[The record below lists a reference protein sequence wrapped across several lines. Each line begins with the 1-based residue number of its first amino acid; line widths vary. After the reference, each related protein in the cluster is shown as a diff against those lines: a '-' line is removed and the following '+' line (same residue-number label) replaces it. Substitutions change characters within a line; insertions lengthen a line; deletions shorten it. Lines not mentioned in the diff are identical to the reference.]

1 MPLGDDPRTRLGLAL
16 TILAASAIQARA
28 ADVTPEAKKLLDDVA
43 RAYKALPAYADNGTV
58 TLTYQAKPGQP
69 PTRQGTHA
77 SVALVRPNKVAIDA
91 GIVRIVSDGKALRT
105 IVPPFK
111 MYRDVAAV
119 PKLTLAE
126 FADGPLGSVES
137 GSPQGLPLHLIL
149 EFLLADDPVKS
160 LVDDARSIKSVTLLN
175 AKGTPHTTVVYEPQ
189 VGPTL
194 TLWVDDATKLID
206 RVDVAV
212 KGDASASLV
221 PNSPLAV
228 ESLSWSAGKIATKD
242 VPDATFSMVRPD
254 GFSEIAKLEKDVA
267 RKKAEH
273 ELVGEPAPDFRL
285 NILDGP
291 GKTRRVTKAD
301 LAGKVVLLDFWATWC
316 GPCMAE
322 MPDIQKLIASYAKA
336 GKPVVVV
343 AVSIDQADDGD
354 EADVRSKV
362 EKTLKVKEL
371 DLQVSPV
378 GRIALDSSLT
388 VARAFKA
395 EAIPQ
400 LVVIDPKGIVRHV
413 HIGVTERDTLTE
425 EIDALLGEMAK
436 P

>member
-1 MPLGDDPRTRLGLAL
+1 MTRTRLAL
-16 TILAASAIQARA
+16 LILAASAIPARA
-28 ADVTPEAKKLLDDVA
+28 ADVTPEAKKLLDEVA
-43 RAYKALPAYADNGTV
+43 RAYKALPAYADNGEV

-69 PTRQGTHA
+69 PVKQTTHA

-91 GIVRIVSDGKALRT
+91 GVVRIVSDGKVVRT
-105 IVPPFK
+105 IIPPFK
-111 MYRDVAAV
+111 MYRDVPAAAE
-119 PKLTLAE
+119 LTLAA
-126 FADGPLGSVES
+126 FADGPLGSVET
-137 GSPQGLPLHLIL
+137 GSPQGLPLHLL
-149 EFLLADDPVKS
+149 LDFLLADDPVKS
-160 LVDDARSIKSVTLLN
+160 LVDDARSIKATGVDN
-175 AKGTPHTTVVYEPQ
+175 KKGTTHTQVIYEPQ

-206 RVDVAV
+206 RVDVSV

-221 PNSPLAV
+221 PNSPLTI
-228 ESLSWSAGKIATKD
+228 ESLSWASGSIATKEI
-242 VPDATFSMVRPD
+242 PDDRFSMVRPE
-254 GFSEIAKLEKDVA
+254 GFAEIAKLEKDEA

-273 ELVGEPAPDFRL
+273 ELVGQDAPDFRL
-285 NILDGP
+285 NVLDGP
-291 GKTRRVTKAD
+291 GKTKRVAKAD
-301 LAGKVVLLDFWATWC
+301 LAGKVILLDFWATWC

-322 MPDIQKLIASYAKA
+322 MPDIAKLIDGYAKA

-354 EADVRSKV
+354 EDDVRAKV
-362 EKTLKVKEL
+362 EKTLKAKEL
-371 DLQVSPV
+371 DLQVAPV

-400 LVVIDPKGIVRHV
+400 LVILDAKGVVRHV
-413 HIGVTERDTLTE
+413 HIGVTEKDTLTE
-425 EIDALLGEMAK
+425 EIDALLKAMDK

>member
-1 MPLGDDPRTRLGLAL
+1 MTHARLAL
-16 TILAASAIQARA
+16 LILAASAIPARA
-28 ADVTPEAKKLLDDVA
+28 ADVTPEARKLLDDVA
-43 RAYKALPAYADNGTV
+43 RAYKALPAYADKGEV
-58 TLTYQAKPGQP
+58 VLTYQAKPGQP
-69 PTRQGTHA
+69 PVRQGTNA

-91 GIVRIVSDGKALRT
+91 GIVRIVSDGKVMRT
-105 IVPPFK
+105 ITPPFK
-111 MYRDVAAV
+111 MYRDVPATSR
-119 PKLTLAE
+119 LTLAE

-137 GSPQGLPLHLIL
+137 GSPQGLPLHLVL

-160 LVDDARSIKSVTLLN
+160 LVDDARSIKAVSLTN
-175 AKGTPHTTVVYEPQ
+175 AKGTPHTQILYEPQ
-189 VGPTL
+189 VGPTV
-194 TLWVDDATKLID
+194 TLWVDDGTKLVD

-212 KGDASASLV
+212 KGQDTSASLV
-221 PNSPLAV
+221 PNSGLAV
-228 ESLSWSAGKIATKD
+228 ESLSWSAGTILTKD
-242 VPDATFSMVRPD
+242 VPDDRFSMVRPD
-254 GFSEIAKLEKDVA
+254 GFSEIAKLEKDEA

-273 ELVGEPAPDFRL
+273 ELIGQEAPDFRL

-291 GKTRRVTKAD
+291 GKTKRVTKAD
-301 LAGKVVLLDFWATWC
+301 LAGKVVVLDFWATWC

-322 MPDIQKLIASYAKA
+322 MPDIAKLIDGYAKA

-354 EADVRSKV
+354 EDDIRAKV
-362 EKTLKVKEL
+362 EKTLKTKEL
-371 DLQVSPV
+371 DLQVAPV

-388 VARAFKA
+388 VARAYKA

-400 LVVIDPKGIVRHV
+400 IVLIDAKGVVRHV

-425 EIDALLGEMAK
+425 EIDGLLGAMAK